1 MEVIQASADLV
12 LNVLSNVGRLLDDV
26 MEDGLCVVGRAGDLG
41 LTASENGAE
50 LKAAI
55 GSSPRIARIIKDVL
69 LVVGSY
75 RLHRAKFEL
84 LDATPTAQSIEKLH
98 QANADRLYKLCVDL
112 RGALIKVGQFASARL
127 DLLPPAYIE
136 VLSQLQDRVPPVP
149 TETIVARIEEELG
162 ADLADLFGEFDDEP
176 IAAASLAQVHGAVLA
191 DGTEVAVKVQLPGIE
206 DTVAVDLAAFR
217 LLSRA
222 LSQAFPQIDLVT
234 VADELSRAVVG
245 ELDYCVEAASATTCR
260 AQFED
265 RPEVAVPVIVE
276 SHSARRVLT
285 MERFRGRRLVEFLD
299 NTTDSGRRR
308 ILGELI
314 HTYCAQIMDHGLF
327 QADPHPGNF
336 LVLPAE
342 SKKDEE
348 AILGLLDFGCTMRF
362 PAEVRRAYAELA
374 GTIVTGDTNRMA
386 ELLDIAGFRTTDGT
400 RDQLVLLAERFLDLF
415 REDLGSDF
423 TDMDPQ
429 DQLEKALKL
438 AREIPVVSIP
448 QDFVLLSRVF
458 ATLGGLMLKYKPSL
472 SLYNIV
478 LPYLA
483 RAMTP

>member
-1 MEVIQASADLV
+1 
-12 LNVLSNVGRLLDDV
+12 
-26 MEDGLCVVGRAGDLG
+26 
-41 LTASENGAE
+41 
-50 LKAAI
+50 
-55 GSSPRIARIIKDVL
+55 
-69 LVVGSY
+69 
-75 RLHRAKFEL
+75 
-84 LDATPTAQSIEKLH
+84 
-98 QANADRLYKLCVDL
+98 
-112 RGALIKVGQFASARL
+112 
-127 DLLPPAYIE
+127 
-136 VLSQLQDRVPPVP
+136 
-149 TETIVARIEEELG
+149 
-162 ADLADLFGEFDDEP
+162 
-176 IAAASLAQVHGAVLA
+176 
-191 DGTEVAVKVQLPGIE
+191 
-206 DTVAVDLAAFR
+206 
-217 LLSRA
+217 
-222 LSQAFPQIDLVT
+222 
-234 VADELSRAVVG
+234 
-245 ELDYCVEAASATTCR
+245 
-260 AQFED
+260 
-265 RPEVAVPVIVE
+265 
-276 SHSARRVLT
+276 
-285 MERFRGRRLVEFLD
+285 
-299 NTTDSGRRR
+299 
-308 ILGELI
+308 
-314 HTYCAQIMDHGLF
+314 MDHGLF